1 LQGGWEGM
9 MEVNTATAWAPTGMQ
24 RAGVVYLARTKAPVR
39 LKKAPFQGLIAYKW
53 GCADVKSQLE

>member
-1 LQGGWEGM
+1 M